1 MLITTIEELRL
12 ALPTHA
18 MDDVSQL
25 SGFIENSEVDFLKEK
40 LGDALYIELLDFYKK
55 LDVQDYLYRLAN
67 NEPLN
72 TWERILMLCQRV
84 VSFDAMGRAV
94 SVQAVSLNNAG
105 VNVSVS
111 DDYKEADKATVDA
124 YKAQCQKEAHAGV
137 NYLLQVLE
145 GMACEVE
152 KIKNTPAEIDA
163 ESGDG
168 TDDDSTS
175 SEEEKSDAE
184 KELEAKKKI
193 VELWSMSRYFF
204 LVSILLIPTAS
215 ILQDFVNI
223 YDNREKFVQ
232 LLPDLHYVQEEQI
245 CPAIGEE
252 LVEYFVHLS
261 VVGTD
266 DKLLAR
272 LVYKLRR
279 ALASG
284 LEARTTIL
292 NIKKERQMQAH
303 DEFVGYMLSIKEYIQ
318 NHQAEFP
325 KEAEYALKLSPC
337 YKASEPVNMPPQPK
351 AYENKPGNAIFAMPI
366 MH

>member
-18 MDDVSQL
+18 MDDISQL
-25 SGFIENSEVDFLKEK
+25 TGFIENSEVDFLKEK
-40 LGDALYIELLDFYKK
+40 LGDALYQKLVEKYKEI
-55 LDVQDYLYRLAN
+55 DVQDYLFRLAN
-67 NEPLN
+67 NGSISS
-72 TWERILMLCQRV
+72 WERILMLCQRV

-105 VNVSVS
+105 INVSVS
-111 DDYKEADKATVDA
+111 DDYEKVDKATVDA

-145 GMACEVE
+145 GMACKVE
-152 KIKNTPAEIDA
+152 TLKNTPAEIDA
-163 ESGDG
+163 EENGGFGATEDA
-168 TDDDSTS
+168 DNEEQQII
-175 SEEEKSDAE
+175 SEK
-184 KELEAKKKI
+184 KEI
-193 VELWSMSRYFF
+193 VELWQQSRYFF
-204 LVSILLIPTAS
+204 LVSSLLIPTAA

-223 YDNREKFVQ
+223 FDNREKFIQ

-252 LVEYFVHLS
+252 LVEYFVHLAIL
-261 VVGTD
+261 GTQ
-266 DKLLAR
+266 DKMLAR

-292 NIKKERQMQAH
+292 NVSKARQAQAH
-303 DEFVGYMLSIKEYIQ
+303 DEFVGYMKSIGEYITA
-318 NHQAEFP
+318 HQKEFP
-325 KEAEYALKLSPC
+325 EEATEVLHLSPC
-337 YKASEPVNMPPQPK
+337 YKEPEPVNAAPK
-351 AYENKPGNAIFAMPI
+351 PKVFENKSGNAIFATPI

>member
-1 MLITTIEELRL
+1 MLITSIEELRL

-18 MDDVSQL
+18 LDDITQL
-25 SGFIENSEVDFLKEK
+25 TGFIENSEVDFLKEK
-40 LGDALYIELLDFYKK
+40 LGDALYQRLLDEYKK
-55 LDVQDYLYRLAN
+55 IDVQDYLNRLAN
-67 NEPLN
+67 NDTLG
-72 TWERILMLCQRV
+72 TWERLLMLCQRV

-105 VNVSVS
+105 INVSVS
-111 DDYKEADKATVDA
+111 DDYEKVDKATVDA

-145 GMACEVE
+145 SMAREIE
-152 KIKNTPAEIDA
+152 TLKNTPAEIDA
-163 ESGDG
+163 SAAG
-168 TDDDSTS
+168 TDGIDGDAIDD
-175 SEEEKSDAE
+175 EKQ
-184 KELEAKKKI
+184 KTIEAKKEI
-193 VELWSMSRYFF
+193 VELWQKSRYFF
-204 LVSILLIPTAS
+204 LVTSLLIPTAS

-223 YDNREKFVQ
+223 YDNREKFIQ

-252 LVEYFVHLS
+252 LVEYIVHLS
-261 VVGTD
+261 ICGTE
-266 DKLLAR
+266 DKMLSR

-292 NIKKERQMQAH
+292 SIKKDRQMQAH
-303 DEFVGYMLSIKEYIQ
+303 DEFVGYMMSIGEYIS
-318 NHQAEFP
+318 NHQNEFP
-325 KEAEYALKLSPC
+325 EEAEDALKLSPC
-337 YKASEPVNMPPQPK
+337 YHEPESANLPPKPK
-351 AYENKPGNAIFAMPI
+351 AYENKPGNAMFAMPI

>member
-18 MDDVSQL
+18 MDEISQL
-25 SGFIENSEVDFLKEK
+25 TGFIENSEVDFLKEK
-40 LGDALYIELLDFYKK
+40 LGDALYQKLVEKYKEI
-55 LDVQDYLYRLAN
+55 DVNDYLTRLSN
-67 NEPLN
+67 NEPLS

-105 VNVSVS
+105 INVSVS
-111 DDYKEADKATVDA
+111 DDYEKADKATVDA
-124 YKAQCQKEAHAGV
+124 YKTQCQKEAHAGV

-145 GMACEVE
+145 SMACEVE
-152 KIKNTPAEIDA
+152 SIKNTPAEIYTEVD
-163 ESGDG
+163 GDHG
-168 TDDDSTS
+168 ADGSVTDGDNEKQQAI
-175 SEEEKSDAE
+175 SEK
-184 KELEAKKKI
+184 KEI
-193 VELWSMSRYFF
+193 VELWQQSRYYF
-204 LVSILLIPTAS
+204 LVSSLLIPTAA

-223 YDNREKFVQ
+223 YDNREKFIQ

-252 LVEYFVHLS
+252 MVEYFVHLAIN
-261 VVGTD
+261 GTQ
-266 DKLLAR
+266 DKMLAR

-292 NIKKERQMQAH
+292 SIKKERQQQAH
-303 DEFVGYMLSIKEYIQ
+303 DEFVGYMMSIGEYIS
-318 NHQAEFP
+318 NHQNEFP
-325 KEAEYALKLSPC
+325 DEAQEALKLSPR
-337 YKASEPVNMPPQPK
+337 YHEPEPVNKELKPK
-351 AYENKPGNAIFAMPI
+351 VYENKPGNAIFVTPL

>member
-18 MDDVSQL
+18 MDDISQL
-25 SGFIENSEVDFLKEK
+25 IGFIENSEVDFLKEK
-40 LGDALYIELLDFYKK
+40 LGDALYQKLVEKYKEI
-55 LDVQDYLYRLAN
+55 DVNDYLSRLSN
-67 NEPLN
+67 NEPIT

-105 VNVSVS
+105 INVSVS
-111 DDYKEADKATVDA
+111 DDYEKVDKATVDA

-145 GMACEVE
+145 SMACEVE
-152 KIKNTPAEIDA
+152 TIKNTPAEID
-163 ESGDG
+163 EEVDGDG
-168 TDDDSTS
+168 AAEGDDSEEQQTI
-175 SEEEKSDAE
+175 EEK
-184 KELEAKKKI
+184 KEI
-193 VELWSMSRYFF
+193 VELWQQSRYFF
-204 LVSILLIPTAS
+204 LVTSLLIPTAA

-223 YDNREKFVQ
+223 YDNREKFIQ

-252 LVEYFVHLS
+252 LVEYFVHLAIN
-261 VVGTD
+261 GTE
-266 DKLLAR
+266 DKMLSR

-284 LEARTTIL
+284 LEARTTVL
-292 NIKKERQMQAH
+292 SIKKERQQQAH
-303 DEFVGYMLSIKEYIQ
+303 DEFVGYMKTISEYISD
-318 NHQAEFP
+318 HQSSFP
-325 KEAEYALKLSPC
+325 SEAEEALKLSPC
-337 YKASEPVNMPPQPK
+337 YHDPEPVNAGVRPK
-351 AYENKPGNAIFAMPI
+351 VYENNAGNAIFAMPI